1 MTTHPLCHVCAG
13 FDIRAFYEVA
23 VSRVRAS
30 KPLGF
35 SVGGFPTYKDFP
47 AFYKNNRDLQTLA
60 ASAERGCPLCTEMR
74 QQCAKML
81 PPDIHTRRSPLPSHI
96 DEQITLGLSD
106 WSPEADGMPYLTAVQ
121 QLPRGA
127 VNNLAIFDV
136 LVEPGCA
143 TRGFE
148 TLLARA
154 VQNDPASEASLKVV
168 NS

>member
-13 FDIRAFYEVA
+13 FDIRAFHEVA
-23 VSRVRAS
+23 ISRVRAS

-35 SVGGFPTYKDFP
+35 SGRSFPTYKDFP

-60 ASAERGCPLCTEMR
+60 ASAERGCPLCTDMR

-81 PPDIHTRRSPLPSHI
+81 PPDICCIIHACRSPLPSHF

-136 LVEPGCA
+136 LVAPGCA

-148 TLLARA
+148 TLLERA
-154 VQNDPASEASLKVV
+154 V
-168 NS
+168 